1 MTKKE
6 KSRMKILHA
15 AKVLLER
22 NGIGNVTFDQIADQA
37 DMCRTTIFNHFSS
50 TSDLLFAIYSD
61 ELEDL
66 KKVCATSGAE
76 GITLIRLLFDKLIED
91 TVNYPGLT
99 LQLIS
104 NAVLRGPGGNPIK
117 EIEKLVEDNLKA
129 AGYEDAEHLTV
140 HITGSYYGLLN
151 HYLINGY
158 EFSIEN
164 ITDDLN
170 GMINRILEVE

>member
-15 AKVLLER
+15 AKVLLEK

-61 ELEDL
+61 EITDL
-66 KKVCATSGAE
+66 KEFCADSGEE
-76 GITLIRLLFDKLIED
+76 GVGLIHLLFNKLVED
-91 TVNYPGLT
+91 TANYPALT
-99 LQLIS
+99 LQLIA

-117 EIEKLVEDNLKA
+117 EIEKLVADSLEY
-129 AGYEDAEHLTV
+129 AGFTNAEMLAVQINGT
-140 HITGSYYGLLN
+140 YYGILN

-158 EFSIEN
+158 DFNIEN
-164 ITDDLN
+164 ISTELN
-170 GMINRILEVE
+170 HMINRILEVE